1 MEEKETNEQIKR
13 LQRQIEEL
21 QRKSGSEILVSN
33 KEAEL
38 ADLKRYIFPHGKNN
52 EKRELELG
60 DRAYELGNKWVNF
73 QIIMSI
79 IIAAFVIIFFI
90 YSAIQW
96 NQSQRSFNRSNRN
109 FDKQWNKSQKRFN
122 KEWNSF

>member
-21 QRKSGSEILVSN
+21 QRKSGGEILVPN

-38 ADLKRYIFPHGKNN
+38 ADLKRYIFSPDKNN

-79 IIAAFVIIFFI
+79 IITAFVIIFFI
-90 YSAIQW
+90 YFMIQFPVA
-96 NQSQRSFNRSNRN
+96 SS
-109 FDKQWNKSQKRFN
+109 
-122 KEWNSF
+122 